1 MLFDP
6 AEQSLKKLHV
16 GTLSQCWETSVRM
29 KFSERDLSS
38 KALALP
44 TPMGVEMQSQKA
56 GSSQCP
62 LSRELHST
70 KTWLNNYVLLSKLL
84 SILTKPSSSV
94 IEN

>member
-6 AEQSLKKLHV
+6 AEQSLKKLHA
-16 GTLSQCWETSVRM
+16 GTLSQCSQSGEGQDEIQR
-29 KFSERDLSS
+29 KDLSS

-44 TPMGVEMQSQKA
+44 TPMGVDMQSQKV

-70 KTWLNNYVLLSKLL
+70 KTWLNNYIFSQ
-84 SILTKPSSSV
+84 
-94 IEN
+94 